1 MFARWFPLLDQAMDA
16 LVDRYKTAKSIRH
29 DVPRFKS
36 HDARMLFLAKQGTK
50 GFFFKELAEEIR
62 RDGHAKLRS
71 TRAIV
76 EYAWFLFSL
85 ADWKNLIAV
94 VRQTAPDRPLPSHLA
109 DFYFLA
115 AYRSNRER
123 IVKGT
128 DPAGFEALVLEA
140 IRFIE
145 TVWPAERQRI
155 DLFHAILRSS
165 LGHWQEAREKIA
177 RSSVG
182 LELIPPLAAARS
194 VLPAPPARDSSSWS
208 LEIIPAK
215 RGRAT
220 LVSVDRNYYA
230 TFSRAFRTIHAAT
243 NPDRGV
249 HFHCV
254 GFDPREFD
262 DPALDDMVGFTI
274 DRTDISGL
282 QPRDRQGYYAC
293 ARLLHAVVYLDIYDN
308 ILISDIDGSVD
319 RSVSDACAELPM
331 ADVIITSRILQPGR
345 RLFNMPWSVIP
356 AGANVVR
363 NSTGGI
369 VFARYLRDYL
379 AWALAGARK
388 GERPLWFADQCA
400 LFYAY
405 VDLKQEVTFRNFDR
419 HFYSQGMDWSPFSS
433 TETKVRHI
441 EEAAARAHGATVPSQ
456 KGLPRQ

>member
-16 LVDRYKTAKSIRH
+16 MVDRYKTAKSIRH
-29 DVPRFKS
+29 DVPLFKS
-36 HDARMLFLAKQGTK
+36 HDERILFLAKQGTK

-62 RDGHAKLRS
+62 RDGHAKLKS

-76 EYAWFLFSL
+76 EYAWFLFLL
-85 ADWKNLIAV
+85 ADWKSLIAV
-94 VRQTAPDRPLPSHLA
+94 IHQMAPERPLPSHLA

-115 AYRSNRER
+115 AYRSNREH

-128 DPAGFEALVLEA
+128 DPVSFEAVVLEA
-140 IRFIE
+140 IHFIE
-145 TVWPAERQRI
+145 VFWPAERRRI
-155 DLFHAILRSS
+155 DVFHAILQSS

-177 RSSVG
+177 RSSAG
-182 LELIPPLAAARS
+182 LELIPPLAAAKS
-194 VLPAPPARDSSSWS
+194 VLPVLPPRDTFSWP

-215 RGRAT
+215 RNRAT

-230 TFSRAFRTIHAAT
+230 TYSRAFRTIHAAT
-243 NPDRGV
+243 NPDRSV

-262 DPALDDMVGFTI
+262 NPELDDSTGFTI

-282 QPRDRQGYYAC
+282 LPRDKQGYYAC
-293 ARLLHAVVYLDIYDN
+293 ARLLHAVAYLGIYDS

-331 ADVIITSRILQPGR
+331 ADVIITSRILQPDR
-345 RLFNMPWSVIP
+345 TLFNMPWSVIP

-363 NSTGGI
+363 NSAGGI
-369 VFARYLRDYL
+369 AFAQYLRDYL
-379 AWALAGARK
+379 AWIFAGARK
-388 GERPLWFADQCA
+388 GERPMWFADQCA

-405 VDLKQEVTFRNFDR
+405 VDLKQNVNFRNFDK

-441 EEAAARAHGATVPSQ
+441 EDAVRAHGTDARRPAQ
-456 KGLPRQ
+456 

>member
-1 MFARWFPLLDQAMDA
+1 MFARWFPLLDQAMDTM
-16 LVDRYKTAKSIRH
+16 VDRYATAKSIRY

-50 GFFFKELAEEIR
+50 GLFFKELAEEIR
-62 RDGHAKLRS
+62 RDGHAKLKS

-76 EYAWFLFSL
+76 EYAWFLFLL
-85 ADWKNLIAV
+85 ADWNSLVAV
-94 VRQTAPDRPLPSHLA
+94 IRHTAPERLLPSHLA

-115 AYRSNRER
+115 AYRSNREL

-128 DPAGFEALVLEA
+128 DPAGFEALVSEA
-140 IRFIE
+140 ICFIE
-145 TVWPAERQRI
+145 TFWPAERKRT
-155 DLFHAILRSS
+155 DLFHAILQSS

-182 LELIPPLAAARS
+182 MEFIPPLAAAKS
-194 VLPAPPARDSSSWS
+194 VLPAPPPRDTSSWH
-208 LEIIPAK
+208 LEITPAK
-215 RGRAT
+215 RDRAT
-220 LVSVDRNYYA
+220 LVSIDRNYYA
-230 TFSRAFRTIHAAT
+230 TFSRAFRAIHAAT

-262 DPALDDMVGFTI
+262 NLELDDTVGFTI

-282 QPRDRQGYYAC
+282 RPRDKQGYYAC
-293 ARLLHAVVYLDIYDN
+293 ARLLHAVAYLDVYDN

-331 ADVIITSRILQPGR
+331 ADVIITSRILQPSR
-345 RLFNMPWSVIP
+345 TLFNMPWSVIP

-363 NSTGGI
+363 NSANGI
-369 VFARYLRDYL
+369 AFAQYLRDYI
-379 AWALAGARK
+379 AWVLAGARK
-388 GERPLWFADQCA
+388 GERPMWFADQCA

-405 VDLKQEVTFRNFDR
+405 VDLKQDVNFRNFDK

-441 EEAAARAHGATVPSQ
+441 EDAARLHGADVRRLAQ
-456 KGLPRQ
+456 